1 MLEYS
6 SLSPQEREALKQE
19 IFSALHC
26 ALPGNVVSFDAEK
39 QTAEV
44 QPAVKAGSLKF
55 PVLSDVPVFM
65 PVPFEVH
72 PGDACLVVFA
82 DVDMDGWF
90 ETGEPQAP
98 GSTRT
103 HSLSDGF
110 AFIGFR
116 TLGRQEGDDSG

>member
-1 MLEYS
+1 MDSCHLS
-6 SLSPQEREALKQE
+6 SEEREALKQE
-19 IFSALHC
+19 IFSSLHC
-26 ALPGNVVSFDAEK
+26 ALPGNVVSFDAVR

-44 QPAVKAGSLKF
+44 QPAVKRGSLLF

-82 DVDMDGWF
+82 DVDIDTWL
-90 ETGEPQAP
+90 ESGEPQEPKSA
-98 GSTRT
+98 RK

-110 AFIGFR
+110 AFVGWKAGVSHVAS
-116 TLGRQEGDDSG
+116 TG